1 MKKILYMLMLMM
13 MIALIAVP
21 TAFADS
27 PEITIISPSADE
39 FFNDAQ
45 LASSSL
51 ITIEATV
58 TDDIEVVEI
67 VVSLNSVELDFSEF
81 EFHEEGDLTGLLDSA
96 EYADGE
102 YTLEILA
109 IDSEANEAIASVDF
123 VIDTGVPTITI
134 TTTDAIEFHMDDVEL
149 SFTLTETYSSTLTC
163 SLWFD
168 TEVDGIVDIFSLDI
182 ITTDDFAVGDVIYS
196 YEASLAVDEYE
207 YYFLCS
213 DEAGNGV
220 GSDILTFS
228 SADLEAPAIY
238 SESVVEG
245 QILDS
250 SDLPLIFI
258 FEVLDGNSYIDEF
271 SAVFTSDYIVYEA
284 SSIFEE
290 GASGADDDVDM
301 FYEYLFEDDSVLA
314 DGLYSLVMTGSD
326 IYGNTVVEEL
336 SFTVDT
342 TAPVVT
348 IVESITMDSDNYWTV
363 DSFDEFI
370 DFTVT
375 DSADLLGDFECDLD
389 MAITGFA
396 TAYTVGTVT
405 VEASGSAEIAIDAD
419 LWDLT
424 IALDADYPSPI
435 DASTFDG
442 FIACYDAAG
451 NQEFTEDGDEFF
463 TLEFE
468 NSGPIIEFVYPDSTT
483 AFGTSE
489 VQEFEVIVTDFFG
502 DDIDS
507 GTFTVIDAS
516 GAETELTDMTTE
528 GDSVFV
534 SFDPSGFSDGEYELS
549 VTATD
554 VTGEES
560 TASQLFYI
568 DTVGSEVVS
577 ISPGDG
583 DFIVADAETFIVT
596 VSDASSFVSTVTF
609 YDADDHGLF
618 TTVDYTTAGQ
628 TEFGLVIDFSGTSDG
643 DIFSFDVVATDAA
656 GNAGDEFTISVTVDD
671 VDPVISSFTCSDVTV
686 DASSTCVCLAT
697 DDNDVVTTAITGD
710 ETDTAGAMMPICT
723 ATDAA
728 GNSVSSLEGDV
739 IFTVSAATTT
749 SSSGGSGGGG
759 SGSSSRSE
767 CEDGKDNDGDGLF
780 DLDDPGCSNSDDDS
794 ETDNVCTESWTCTA
808 WAVCSEDGS
817 QDRSCYDANACEF
830 KESRGQ
836 VDVVTTVA
844 APTDAR
850 SCTYV
855 AEATVEVTETTTAV
869 DTTETGNSG
878 NLLTGAITG
887 GFVDTAKGLAAPIGI
902 IAAIAVVLAGSMFF
916 RKKK

>member
-1 MKKILYMLMLMM
+1 MKKIQYMLMLM
-13 MIALIAVP
+13 IVVLLAIP
-21 TAFADS
+21 TALADS
-27 PEITIISPSADE
+27 PIASITSPSADE
-39 FFNDAQ
+39 FFNAED
-45 LASSSL
+45 LATSSL
-51 ITIEATV
+51 ISIEATV
-58 TDDIEVVEI
+58 TDDTEI
-67 VVSLNSVELDFSEF
+67 AEITLGLNSEELDFSDF
-81 EFHEEGDLTGLLDSA
+81 EYLDSGELTGTIDASEL
-96 EYADGE
+96 ADGE
-102 YTLEILA
+102 YTFEIVA
-109 IDSEANEAIASVDF
+109 VDIDGDEGYAEVDF
-123 VIDTGVPTITI
+123 VIDAGIPTITI
-134 TTTDAIEFHMDDVEL
+134 TTAEATEFHMDDVEL
-149 SFTLTETYSSTLTC
+149 EFTLTETYSSTLFC
-163 SLWFD
+163 GLWFD
-168 TEVDGIVDIFSLDI
+168 TEIDGVVDIVSLDVI
-182 ITTDDFAVGDVIYS
+182 VLDDFDVGDVTFS
-196 YEASLAVDEYE
+196 YDGSLAVDEYE
-207 YYFLCS
+207 YYFLCV
-213 DEAGNGV
+213 DEAENSAE
-220 GSDILTFS
+220 SDILTFS
-228 SADLEAPAIY
+228 SADLESPAIY
-238 SESVVEG
+238 SEDIFEG

-250 SDLPLIFI
+250 SDMPFI
-258 FEVLDGNSYIDEF
+258 FVFQVFDDNSFIDDF
-271 SAVFTSDYIVYEA
+271 TAVFTSDSVVFEPSLIEIDSESGDLEDNDMYYIY
-284 SSIFEE
+284 S
-290 GASGADDDVDM
+290 
-301 FYEYLFEDDSVLA
+301 FEDDSVLA

-375 DSADLLGDFECDLD
+375 DSADLLGDFECDLN
-389 MAITGFA
+389 MVITGFA
-396 TAYTVGTVT
+396 SEYTVGTVT

-794 ETDNVCTESWTCTA
+794 ETDKVCTESWTCTA

-836 VDVVTTVA
+836 VDVIETVA